1 MMKNER
7 GEGKRKGDRG
17 KVIKG
22 GARDKQEKQEE
33 ARQRKTERRR
43 KGEESGRKKIYF
55 VLQLPLNRDVR
66 EYTANLL
73 SKRNILFYS

>member
-1 MMKNER
+1 MKNER

-43 KGEESGRKKIYF
+43 KGVEERGRQKEEERGRKKEEEY
-55 VLQLPLNRDVR
+55 R
-66 EYTANLL
+66 EGG
-73 SKRNILFYS
+73 R